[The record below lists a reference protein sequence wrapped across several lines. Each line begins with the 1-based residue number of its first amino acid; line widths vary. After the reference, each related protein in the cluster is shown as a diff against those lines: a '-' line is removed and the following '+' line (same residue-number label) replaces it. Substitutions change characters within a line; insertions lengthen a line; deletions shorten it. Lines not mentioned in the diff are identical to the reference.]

1 MILKL
6 FFLFTAIPLLELALL
21 IRVGQEIGSLNTI
34 AIVVI
39 TGAAGAWLAKA
50 EGVGV
55 LRRIRES
62 INAGQPPSTELVDG
76 AFVLLGG
83 ILLLTPGLLTDVVG
97 FLCLIPLTRRYL
109 RSWVSQKITQRLD
122 QNTIIVRCE

>member
-1 MILKL
+1 MVLKL
-6 FFLFTAIPLLELALL
+6 FLLFTAIPLLELALL
-21 IRVGQEIGSLNTI
+21 IRVGQAIGSLNTI

-39 TGAAGAWLAKA
+39 TGATGAWLARA

-62 INAGQPPSTELVDG
+62 IAAGQPPSTELIDG

-83 ILLLTPGLLTDVVG
+83 ALLLTPGLLTDLIG
-97 FLCLIPLTRRYL
+97 FLCLIPMTRKYL
-109 RSWVSQKITQRLD
+109 RFWVSQKITHRLD
-122 QNTIIVRCE
+122 QNTIIVRSE